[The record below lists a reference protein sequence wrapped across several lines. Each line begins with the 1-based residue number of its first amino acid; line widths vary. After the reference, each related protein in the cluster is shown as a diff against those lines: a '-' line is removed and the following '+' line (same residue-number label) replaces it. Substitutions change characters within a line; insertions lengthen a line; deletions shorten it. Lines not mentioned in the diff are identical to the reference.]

1 MKCQSCKKETDYLEA
16 HHIVPK
22 SRGGSNEK
30 SNLINLCVDC
40 HSKAHNVDFNNKR
53 GGLQKEGV
61 LKSKEKSKQ
70 GKEWLSDPINE
81 KLFDEK
87 LMDLYEKDEVKY
99 GFIIGLIYH
108 NKMTAYDIMKYI
120 EDGTVTI
127 RTQITL

>member
-30 SNLINLCVDC
+30 SNLINLCVNC

-61 LKSKEKSKQ
+61 LRSLEQFKQ
-70 GKEWLSDPINE
+70 GKEWLLDIRNE
-81 KLFDEK
+81 KLFDKK
-87 LMDLYEKDEVKY
+87 LMELYEKDDVKY
-99 GFIIGLIYH
+99 HLIMGLIH
-108 NKMTAYDIMKYI
+108 HGKMTSYHIMKYI
-120 EDGTVTI
+120 EEGTVTI

>member
-61 LKSKEKSKQ
+61 LRSLEQFKQ
-70 GKEWLSDPINE
+70 GKEWLLDIRNE
-81 KLFDEK
+81 KLFDKK
-87 LMDLYEKDEVKY
+87 LMELYEKDDLKY
-99 GFIIGLIYH
+99 HLIIGLIH
-108 NKMTAYDIMKYI
+108 HGKMTSYHIMKYV
-120 EDGTVTI
+120 EEGNVTI